1 MRQLQA
7 RRFTA
12 SPEFHARLP
21 AVLCQPLPLL
31 TYVQLTPAL
40 DSLPM
45 RHCLSSALL
54 LCTLSLASTA
64 PKAAGDGDPDLSFG
78 SNGFR
83 LIDTPPIGDVPTNER
98 GLFGNRLADGRLL
111 VVMQAEQANAQRA
124 IGWR

>member
-1 MRQLQA
+1 
-7 RRFTA
+7 
-12 SPEFHARLP
+12 
-21 AVLCQPLPLL
+21 
-31 TYVQLTPAL
+31 
-40 DSLPM
+40 M

-98 GLFGNRLADGRLL
+98 CLFGNRLADGRLL